1 MRIATFNINDVN
13 KRLDNLLD
21 WLAETEPDI
30 ACLQELKAEQGAFP
44 VEPLRALGYEAAW
57 QGQRTWNGVAI
68 LVRHAQPV
76 PTRSVLPGD
85 PADSQARYLEAAAR
99 GVLVASLY
107 LPNGNPWPGPK
118 FDYKLAWFDR
128 LIAHA
133 GALLASGAPV
143 ILAGDYNVVPTE
155 ADIYPNHS
163 WQDDALLSPQARTA
177 YARLLE
183 QGWVDGLRT
192 IHPQGPLWTFW
203 SYRRARWPADKGLR
217 LDHLLV
223 SPALADSLR
232 NGGVDRWTRGEPNA
246 SDHAPAWIE
255 LDL

>member
-44 VEPLRALGYEAAW
+44 IEPLRALGYEAAW

-68 LVRHAQPV
+68 LARRAEPI
-76 PTRSVLPGD
+76 PTRPTLPGD
-85 PADSQARYLEAAAR
+85 PGDAQARYLEAAVR

-107 LPNGNPWPGPK
+107 LPNGNPWPGAK

-133 GALLASGAPV
+133 GALLATGAPV
-143 ILAGDYNVVPTE
+143 VLAGDYNVVPTE

-163 WQDDALLSPQARTA
+163 WQDDALLAPQARAA
-177 YARLLE
+177 YARLLD
-183 QGWVDGLRT
+183 QGWVDCLRT
-192 IHPQGPLWTFW
+192 VRPEGPLWTFW

-223 SPALADSLR
+223 SPALASKLT
-232 NGGVDRWTRGEPNA
+232 NAGVDRWTRGEPNA

>member
-44 VEPLRALGYEAAW
+44 IEPLRALGYEAAW

-68 LVRHAQPV
+68 LARRAEPI
-76 PTRSVLPGD
+76 PTRPTLPGD
-85 PADSQARYLEAAAR
+85 PGDAQARYLEAAVR

-107 LPNGNPWPGPK
+107 LPNGNPWPGAK

-133 GALLASGAPV
+133 GALLATGAPV
-143 ILAGDYNVVPTE
+143 VLAGDYNVVPTE

-163 WQDDALLSPQARTA
+163 WQDDALLAPQARAA
-177 YARLLE
+177 YARLLD
-183 QGWVDGLRT
+183 QGWVDCLRT
-192 IHPQGPLWTFW
+192 VHPEGPLWTFW

-223 SPALADSLR
+223 SPALASKLTDA
-232 NGGVDRWTRGEPNA
+232 GVDRWTRGEPNA